1 MLLQRSSHK
10 RSQICLPDSQTRLD
24 IARRLHDGLAQDL
37 AVLGYRLDE
46 VIGDPNLEQSLRDAL
61 RRIRIDFAAMAVE
74 FRDELYRIRL
84 MDRNDLQRELDSL
97 LIHIDHDLDL
107 GYPLMTDTDENALA
121 HCILELAR
129 NCVKHSQ
136 ASRFTISWRQIQNEL
151 QIDISDNGVGG
162 ISMKERSFGLRGIE
176 EWLRAIG
183 ATFKNVD
190 DDRGTSFRIT
200 LIPTLKSSEHE

>member
-1 MLLQRSSHK
+1 
-10 RSQICLPDSQTRLD
+10 
-24 IARRLHDGLAQDL
+24 
-37 AVLGYRLDE
+37 
-46 VIGDPNLEQSLRDAL
+46 
-61 RRIRIDFAAMAVE
+61 
-74 FRDELYRIRL
+74 
-84 MDRNDLQRELDSL
+84 MDRSDLQRELDSL
-97 LIHIDHDLDL
+97 LIQIDHDLDL
-107 GYPLMTDTDENALA
+107 GYPLMTDTHEDSLA

-183 ATFKNVD
+183 ATFQYFD

-200 LIPTLKSSEHE
+200 FIATLKSSEHE